1 MNSLAFL
8 GFTSLEDVDDQS
20 FEEYELRMEAY
31 ALKDAY
37 LSKLA
42 AQAAFFNQV
51 MKSTKGSGSNTRL
64 VYDRFDKLYDYEKAV
79 TKIRSQF
86 EPDFKT
92 TEEKTEFNFAEKLR
106 EFDALKKAGKIKA
119 WADRTESERKI
130 L

>member
-1 MNSLAFL
+1 
-8 GFTSLEDVDDQS
+8 
-20 FEEYELRMEAY
+20 MEAY

-42 AQAAFFNQV
+42 AQVAFFNQV
-51 MKSTKGSGSNTRL
+51 MKSTKGSGNNTRL

-92 TEEKTEFNFAEKLR
+92 TEEKQEFNFAEKLR
-106 EFDALKKAGKIKA
+106 EFEALKKAGKIKA
-119 WADRTESERKI
+119 WADRTEAEKKI

>member
-79 TKIRSQF
+79 TKIR
-86 EPDFKT
+86 
-92 TEEKTEFNFAEKLR
+92 
-106 EFDALKKAGKIKA
+106 
-119 WADRTESERKI
+119 
-130 L
+130 

>member
-1 MNSLAFL
+1 
-8 GFTSLEDVDDQS
+8 
-20 FEEYELRMEAY
+20 MEAY

-92 TEEKTEFNFAEKLR
+92 TEEKTEFSFAEKLR

-119 WADRTESERKI
+119 WADRTEAERKI

>member
-1 MNSLAFL
+1 
-8 GFTSLEDVDDQS
+8 
-20 FEEYELRMEAY
+20 MEAY

-42 AQAAFFNQV
+42 AQVAFFNQV
-51 MKSTKGSGSNTRL
+51 MKSTKGSGNNTRL

-92 TEEKTEFNFAEKLR
+92 NEEKQEFNFAEKLR
-106 EFDALKKAGKIKA
+106 EFEALKKAGKIKA
-119 WADRTESERKI
+119 WSDRTEAEKKI